1 LDSVAKQRGCMTRP
15 TLLLED
21 DENDIFFMRRAWKQA
36 GILHPLFVLEDGQAG
51 IDYLR
56 GAGRF
61 ADREKYPLP
70 YLLLLDLKLPKLS
83 GKEVLSWIREQP
95 EWRTLIV
102 IALSSSSLDKDINDV
117 YQLGANSF
125 LAKPS
130 TPDKR
135 LALVKQV
142 NDYWLELNREAVRP
156 FRTHEFK

>member
-1 LDSVAKQRGCMTRP
+1 MTRSA
-15 TLLLED
+15 LLLED
-21 DENDIFFMRRAWKQA
+21 DENDIFFMQRAWKQA
-36 GILHPLFVLEDGQAG
+36 GILHPLFIFEDGQAG

-56 GAGRF
+56 GVGKYSN
-61 ADREKYPLP
+61 REKYPQP

-83 GKEVLSWIREQP
+83 GKEVLRWIREQP

-102 IALSSSSLDKDINDV
+102 IALSSSSLDKDV
-117 YQLGANSF
+117 HEMYHLGANSF

-142 NDYWLELNREAVRP
+142 SDYWLELNLSPGAGKLS
-156 FRTHEFK
+156 TLGA

>member
-1 LDSVAKQRGCMTRP
+1 MTRP

-21 DENDIFFMRRAWKQA
+21 DENDIFFMQRAWKQA
-36 GILHPLFVLEDGQAG
+36 GILHPLLVLEDGQTG

-95 EWRTLIV
+95 EWQTLIV
-102 IALSSSSLDKDINDV
+102 IVLSSSSLDKDINEV

-130 TPDKR
+130 TLDKR

-142 NDYWLELNREAVRP
+142 NDYWLTTYR
-156 FRTHEFK
+156 F

>member
-1 LDSVAKQRGCMTRP
+1 
-15 TLLLED
+15 
-21 DENDIFFMRRAWKQA
+21 
-36 GILHPLFVLEDGQAG
+36 
-51 IDYLR
+51 
-56 GAGRF
+56 
-61 ADREKYPLP
+61 
-70 YLLLLDLKLPKLS
+70 
-83 GKEVLSWIREQP
+83 LSWIREQP

>member
-1 LDSVAKQRGCMTRP
+1 MTRP

-21 DENDIFFMRRAWKQA
+21 DENDIFFMQRAWKQA
-36 GILHPLFVLEDGQAG
+36 GILHPLLVLEDGQTG

>member
-21 DENDIFFMRRAWKQA
+21 DENDIFFMQRVWKQA